1 MTHRCPDEETLAAY
15 FDGLMPAEDEAIL
28 QAEMIQCPDC
38 TRLVAA
44 LGLVIEAEE
53 PDAWRSASVPAAIT
67 QAAMDLWPA
76 EPNPVTEGLRV
87 AARWLGEALQPLAD
101 ALAPMQLAGGLVR
114 GAAAIAEEEL
124 RYTVNVGDIPLQLDL
139 EVDGPRQIALSVRPL
154 EAPPPGPPPPRP
166 RRRRDPRPL
175 HPHRRGHHG
184 RGPPGRHLH
193 AEPGEGRR
201 PARHPRALPRERLS
215 FRFA

>member
-154 EAPPPGPPPPRP
+154 EAPPPGLLLRV
-166 RRRRDPRPL
+166 L
-175 HPHRRGHHG
+175 AG
-184 RGPPGRHLH
+184 
-193 AEPGEGRR
+193 AET
-201 PARHPRALPRERLS
+201 RALSTLTAEGTTVAALPVGTYTLS
-215 FRFA
+215 LEKGGDPLGTLELSLESD